1 MRETDRRVRDV
12 LASLTDSAPSP
23 NPSPPADIDGRQKT
37 RMPVVVL
44 ALLLLGAGVALIVQ
58 LANRPQTQT
67 IDEPVPETSGT
78 VTTTSS
84 LQSSTTSRSDVL
96 PAVPSTLEPGQT
108 TRVRFGVHCGAEL
121 LGKVNGR
128 WWRTPEA
135 TPVLDWLPPE
145 WVGRVRDEMIAV
157 TLTLGDDR
165 NSIIASSGGHSV
177 TYEPGPSI
185 TEDEYCE

>member
-1 MRETDRRVRDV
+1 
-12 LASLTDSAPSP
+12 
-23 NPSPPADIDGRQKT
+23 
-37 RMPVVVL
+37 
-44 ALLLLGAGVALIVQ
+44 VQ
-58 LANRPQTQT
+58 
-67 IDEPVPETSGT
+67 
-78 VTTTSS
+78 
-84 LQSSTTSRSDVL
+84 
-96 PAVPSTLEPGQT
+96 
-108 TRVRFGVHCGAEL
+108 FGVHCGAEL